1 MEKSF
6 AKVNESA
13 GQVASLVEQITQAS
27 KDQAKGVD
35 QINTAISQMDKVVQQ
50 NAAGAEE
57 SASASEELSS
67 QAQVLRQTV
76 NQMATLINGHTT
88 QLTGA
93 TITNAR
99 HESAVAG
106 KDRKA
111 PDVHKDSIAEKT
123 KSTVSKF

>member
-76 NQMATLINGHTT
+76 DQLASLVGEVRQEAIHAVQTHNTDNSSNHARTSSTPKSGTLTKTEANIN
-88 QLTGA
+88 
-93 TITNAR
+93 
-99 HESAVAG
+99 E
-106 KDRKA
+106 
-111 PDVHKDSIAEKT
+111 
-123 KSTVSKF
+123 F